1 MRVSFRI
8 RIVDKEGKRL
18 KKEDFLKNSEPL
30 YIGMRYITEFKYLEA
45 TKWLMLAQDCQEKY
59 VLLALINYALGQRA
73 QGDEFFYEAKKYPP
87 KTQYSFLVEKPEEN
101 ISFIIERPEVSLPDF
116 LLSL

>member
-1 MRVSFRI
+1 MRVRFRI

-45 TKWLMLAQDCQEKY
+45 T
-59 VLLALINYALGQRA
+59 
-73 QGDEFFYEAKKYPP
+73 
-87 KTQYSFLVEKPEEN
+87 
-101 ISFIIERPEVSLPDF
+101 
-116 LLSL
+116 

>member
-1 MRVSFRI
+1 MRVRFRI
-8 RIVDKEGKRL
+8 KIVDKEGKRL
-18 KKEDFLKNSEPL
+18 GKEDFLKSSEPL

-59 VLLALINYALGQRA
+59 MLLALINYALGQNS
-73 QGDEFFYEAKKYPP
+73 QGDEFFYEARKYPS
-87 KTQYSFLVEKPEEN
+87 KTQFKFLVEKPEEN
-101 ISFIIERPEVSLPDF
+101 ISFVIEKPEASLPDF